1 MKSYLKKNNNWLYVS
16 GITLYVLGII
26 LSTIFDKDV
35 SMEDNPIIGMISQ
48 MNGWIMLIYI
58 AVIAPILEEISFRSW
73 TVNKKWTKY
82 LSLILSSIFLLL
94 ANPYIGGIYFL
105 SFLAV
110 IVFLKNKPK
119 PTLISLILITTI
131 GFTLAHIG
139 NFERDIFLIS
149 TPVYIGITFVF
160 TYIALRYK
168 LRYSMIAH
176 ALYNFSLLLLGGFII
191 PFGNSIILNEG
202 NYEGSLKPVSGLYSK
217 KGTDNYGG
225 YSANISKTMLPEI
238 ISMLE
243 FDSDYKIKTYPKG
256 YSFYNLEVKTKDTLN
271 KIDLKALS
279 EELKRKANIRIDTLV
294 ELREVYHLEIKD
306 VDIIKLNEDDFSD
319 LSDIKLSIELDYIIK
334 TIGRHYDKTI
344 RIPDKYKGLKIID
357 INKFLNI
364 TSDITFEQ
372 TLKDLEKEYG
382 ITLTP
387 KPTKIKTIRIFE
399 EI

>member
-58 AVIAPILEEISFRSW
+58 TVIAPILEEISFRSW

-139 NFERDIFLIS
+139 NFEKNIFLIS

-160 TYIALRYK
+160 TYIALRFK

-176 ALYNFSLLLLGGFII
+176 GIYNFSLMLIGGFII
-191 PFGNSIILNEG
+191 PFGDTITLDEG
-202 NYEGSLKPVSGLYSK
+202 NYKGSLRPVSGLVS
-217 KGTDNYGG
+217 TDRVSNYGG
-225 YSANISKTMLPEI
+225 YSANIQKKFLPEI

-243 FDSDYKIKTYPKG
+243 SDNDYEIKTYPNG
-256 YSFYNLEVKTKDTLN
+256 YSFYTLDVKTKDSLN
-271 KIDLKALS
+271 LIDINALS
-279 EELKRKANIRIDTLV
+279 HEIIRKTNIKLDTIYEIRDVLFVEIEDVEEIK
-294 ELREVYHLEIKD
+294 REVKEKMK
-306 VDIIKLNEDDFSD
+306 VDEFPQS
-319 LSDIKLSIELDYIIK
+319 LSGIIK
-334 TIGRHYDKTI
+334 TISRFYDQTI
-344 RIPDKYKGLKIID
+344 IMPEENKHLMVDYKKEFSTLSSNESFED
-357 INKFLNI
+357 ISKRLY
-364 TSDITFEQ
+364 
-372 TLKDLEKEYG
+372 KEYG
-382 ITLTP
+382 ITLRP
-387 KPTKIKTIRIFE
+387 KKSKVKIIRIIE
-399 EI
+399 EIK

>member
-16 GITLYVLGII
+16 GITLYVFGII

-82 LSLILSSIFLLL
+82 LSLILSTIFLLL

-139 NFERDIFLIS
+139 NFEKNIFLIS

-160 TYIALRYK
+160 TYIALRFK

-176 ALYNFSLLLLGGFII
+176 GLYNFSLLLLGGFII

-279 EELKRKANIRIDTLV
+279 QEIIKKANLRLDTIIVLKDAFFVEIRDV
-294 ELREVYHLEIKD
+294 EEIKREVKEKMK
-306 VDIIKLNEDDFSD
+306 VDEFPASLSGIINSISRFYNQTIIIPEEYNNLMVEYKKEFSTLSSDKRFED
-319 LSDIKLSIELDYIIK
+319 
-334 TIGRHYDKTI
+334 I
-344 RIPDKYKGLKIID
+344 R
-357 INKFLNI
+357 
-364 TSDITFEQ
+364 
-372 TLKDLEKEYG
+372 KDLEKEYG
-382 ITLTP
+382 IILKP
-387 KPTKIKTIRIFE
+387 KKAQVKVIRIFE
-399 EI
+399 EIK

>member
-16 GITLYVLGII
+16 GITLYVFGII

-82 LSLILSSIFLLL
+82 LSLILSTIFLLL

-139 NFERDIFLIS
+139 NFEKNIFLIS

-160 TYIALRYK
+160 TYIALRFK

-176 ALYNFSLLLLGGFII
+176 GLYNFSLLLLGGFII

-279 EELKRKANIRIDTLV
+279 QEIIKKANLRLDTIIVLKDAFFVEIRDV
-294 ELREVYHLEIKD
+294 EEIKREVKEKMK
-306 VDIIKLNEDDFSD
+306 VDEFPASLSGIINSISRFYNQTIIIPEEYNNLMVEYKKEFSTLSSDKSFED
-319 LSDIKLSIELDYIIK
+319 
-334 TIGRHYDKTI
+334 I
-344 RIPDKYKGLKIID
+344 R
-357 INKFLNI
+357 
-364 TSDITFEQ
+364 
-372 TLKDLEKEYG
+372 KDLEKEYG
-382 ITLTP
+382 IILKP
-387 KPTKIKTIRIFE
+387 KKAQVKVIRIFE
-399 EI
+399 EIK

>member
-16 GITLYVLGII
+16 GITLYVFGII

-82 LSLILSSIFLLL
+82 LSLILSTIFLLL

-139 NFERDIFLIS
+139 NFEKNIFLIS

-160 TYIALRYK
+160 TYIALRFK

-176 ALYNFSLLLLGGFII
+176 GLYNFSLLLLGGFII

-202 NYEGSLKPVSGLYSK
+202 NYEGCLKPVSGLYSK

-279 EELKRKANIRIDTLV
+279 QEIIKKANLRLDTIIVLKDAFFVEIRDV
-294 ELREVYHLEIKD
+294 EEIKREVKEKMK
-306 VDIIKLNEDDFSD
+306 VDEFPASLSGIINSISRFYNQTIIIPEEYNNLMVEYKKEFSTLSSDKRFED
-319 LSDIKLSIELDYIIK
+319 
-334 TIGRHYDKTI
+334 I
-344 RIPDKYKGLKIID
+344 R
-357 INKFLNI
+357 
-364 TSDITFEQ
+364 
-372 TLKDLEKEYG
+372 KDLEKEYG
-382 ITLTP
+382 IILKP
-387 KPTKIKTIRIFE
+387 KKAQVKVIRIFE
-399 EI
+399 EIK

>member
-160 TYIALRYK
+160 TYIALRFK

-176 ALYNFSLLLLGGFII
+176 GIYNFSLMLIGGFII
-191 PFGNSIILNEG
+191 PFGDTITLDEG
-202 NYEGSLKPVSGLYSK
+202 NYKGSLRPVSGLVS
-217 KGTDNYGG
+217 TDGVSTYGG
-225 YSANISKTMLPEI
+225 YSANIQKKFLPEI

-243 FDSDYKIKTYPKG
+243 SDNDYQIKTYPKG
-256 YSFYNLEVKTKDTLN
+256 YSFYSLDVKTKDSLN
-271 KIDLKALS
+271 LIDINALS
-279 EELKRKANIRIDTLV
+279 KEIIRKTNIKLDTIYETRDVLFV
-294 ELREVYHLEIKD
+294 EIEDVEKIKREVKEKMK
-306 VDIIKLNEDDFSD
+306 VDEFPQS
-319 LSDIKLSIELDYIIK
+319 LSGIIK
-334 TIGRHYDKTI
+334 TISRFYDQTI
-344 RIPDKYKGLKIID
+344 IMPEENKHLMVDYKKEFSSLSSNESFED
-357 INKFLNI
+357 ISKRLY
-364 TSDITFEQ
+364 
-372 TLKDLEKEYG
+372 KEYG
-382 ITLTP
+382 ITLRP
-387 KPTKIKTIRIFE
+387 KKSKVKIIRIIE
-399 EI
+399 EIK